1 MAISVKTICLCTFE
15 EAGKCLHN
23 FLEVRLQGLIHLL
36 NDDIINSNGIGPE
49 RTGTERWQSFSGFLH
64 FYLDWLTDCI
74 REQSSRST
82 ICKDFGCTHTTFAP
96 CTPII
101 SIFPFPPRLRVK
113 IVDLSCCSWRIS
125 TRPCGSLRELSN
137 SHSEAQ
143 LPLHV
148 TVFPPFAFMHLFFW
162 LVSERNPYVSVKR
175 SKGVCAIFSHW
186 INHMWKHVF

>member
-15 EAGKCLHN
+15 EAGKCFHN

-36 NDDIINSNGIGPE
+36 NNDVINSNGIG
-49 RTGTERWQSFSGFLH
+49 TERIDKVSLPSCTFTS
-64 FYLDWLTDCI
+64 TDCI

-148 TVFPPFAFMHLFFW
+148 SFPPICLHASLF
-162 LVSERNPYVSVKR
+162 LIGLRTESLCLR
-175 SKGVCAIFSHW
+175 
-186 INHMWKHVF
+186 